1 MHLFRKFK
9 IIKYK
14 RKSIFLRAG
23 IVSLYLLIPLII
35 ALILP
40 EGFRMEGG
48 YAILL
53 GLLFMVSI
61 ALAYFSIR
69 PYKTL
74 GQLKLIDK
82 EVNIIAKG
90 EKHLLN
96 VNVIQEIELFLE
108 NDDNYHNLFSASEG
122 VRNKIKIITE
132 EETFEYRLLFRDS
145 HDIGWF
151 KIYFKFLEKNGIRTR
166 ILQM

>member
-23 IVSLYLLIPLII
+23 IVSLFLITFLII

-40 EGFRMEGG
+40 EGFTMEGG
-48 YAILL
+48 YAVLL
-53 GLLFMVSI
+53 GLLFMMII
-61 ALAYFSIR
+61 ALAYFSIK
-69 PYKTL
+69 PYKTI

-82 EVNIIAKG
+82 EINIVSKG
-90 EKHLLN
+90 EKHHLN
-96 VNVIQEIELFLE
+96 VHDIKEIELFLE
-108 NDDNYHNLFSASEG
+108 NDDNYALFSASEG
-122 VRNKIKIITE
+122 GRNTIKIITE
-132 EETFEYRLLFRDS
+132 EETFEYRLLFRGA

-151 KIYFKFLEKNGIRTR
+151 KIYFKFLEKNGIGTR